1 MAILGAR
8 LMQRRGKNAPTS
20 LIAGQAH
27 AAAKVAPAHGVV
39 EMIGLSKS
47 YDGTSLVVDDVTLQ
61 IRQGEFFTLLGPSGC
76 GKTTLLRLLAGLEQP
91 DAGRIVIGGQAME
104 GIPANA
110 RPVNTVFQTYALFP
124 HLSVAEN
131 IAFGLR
137 MRRIPTPQR
146 NARVA
151 AMLEMM
157 RLEPLAQR
165 KPLQLSGGQR
175 QRVALARALINEPEV
190 LLLDEPLSALDAQL
204 RQTLQLELLRM
215 QRRLGMT
222 FVFVTHDQQEAL
234 VMSDRLAVMH
244 HGTIQQ
250 QGAVAELYER
260 PCSGFVAGFLGLA
273 NMIAVEGVSQV
284 AGVAGSGQLL
294 RLETAIGALF
304 TAMQPLPQAP
314 CWAMVRPEKI
324 RILPGDTQGPG
335 GAQGQPSAVLH
346 ATVRENLYMG
356 AMSQLQLDFGGA
368 TWTAQLMNETPG
380 RARWRQGEVVTV
392 VIAADC
398 VVVLA
403 Q

>member
-8 LMQRRGKNAPTS
+8 LMQRRGKSEQTPLVAGHVHGASAAQVVPT
-20 LIAGQAH
+20 
-27 AAAKVAPAHGVV
+27 HGVV
-39 EMIGLSKS
+39 EMHGLSKS

-91 DAGRIVIGGQAME
+91 DAGRIVIGGMAME

-110 RPVNTVFQTYALFP
+110 RPVNTVFQSYALFP
-124 HLSVAEN
+124 HLNVADN

-137 MRRIPTPQR
+137 MRRMPAPQR
-146 NARVA
+146 SARVA

-175 QRVALARALINEPEV
+175 QRVALARALVNEPQV

-250 QGAVAELYER
+250 QGAVAEVYER
-260 PCSGFVAGFLGLA
+260 PRSGFVAGFLGLA
-273 NMIAVEGVSQV
+273 NMIAIDAVSQV
-284 AGVAGSGQLL
+284 AGSGQVL
-294 RLETAIGALF
+294 RLETAIGPLF
-304 TAMQPLPQAP
+304 TTMQPLPQAP

-324 RILPGDTQGPG
+324 RILPGDTPGPPG
-335 GAQGQPSAVLH
+335 NQEQTSSVLR
-346 ATVRENLYMG
+346 AAVRENLYMG
-356 AMSQLQLDFGGA
+356 AISQLQLDFGGVS
-368 TWTAQLMNETPG
+368 WTAQLMNDAPG
-380 RARWRQGEVVTV
+380 RARWRQGEAVTV
-392 VIAADC
+392 VIEADC